1 MSSSYFPVPFN
12 APRQSRKL
20 SGRCGLIPIFDGD
33 TLLGYVN
40 KVRMEFAKKPLC
52 CSDESIAEIAAAVGF
67 GDPNYFSRVFTQIIG
82 ISPTEFRKRFYQK

>member
-1 MSSSYFPVPFN
+1 MNFLHCIWINLHS
-12 APRQSRKL
+12 AL
-20 SGRCGLIPIFDGD
+20 
-33 TLLGYVN
+33 T
-40 KVRMEFAKKPLC
+40 KKPLC

>member
-1 MSSSYFPVPFN
+1 M
-12 APRQSRKL
+12 
-20 SGRCGLIPIFDGD
+20 IPIFDGD